1 MRVHDRADVG
11 PPPVH
16 LGVDRVLAVTRE
28 APGQHLAVEAD
39 QQEVGGAR
47 FFESDPGGL
56 HPEPAALGIARR
68 HVAPHAIALTFARE
82 HVTGELDVRAER
94 GHVRVALWTRALTP
108 GSVAQAP
115 LTSHSPAT
123 RFFFQWY
130 TAHRDPS

>member
-16 LGVDRVLAVTRE
+16 LGVDRVLAVTRK

-47 FFESDPGGL
+47 FFETDPGGL

-68 HVAPHAIALTFARE
+68 HVAPHAFALTFDGEHAAR
-82 HVTGELDVRAER
+82 ELDVGAER
-94 GHVRVALWTRALTP
+94 RHARVALWTRALTP
-108 GSVAQAP
+108 GSVPQAR

-123 RFFFQWY
+123 RRRDLEG
-130 TAHRDPS
+130 TAHR